1 MVLYGGN
8 IIMKNTTNV
17 NIGNSG
23 EYFVAGELERR
34 GYTVA
39 VPMSNVKDFDLL
51 AIERDTHK
59 QIAIQVKT
67 TGYKQKKWTLSK
79 KNESLIGDNIFYVF
93 VALNELDT
101 PEYHIVP
108 SRIVANTIR
117 KSHQN
122 WLDTPGKKG
131 QQHNNTNI
139 RVFLDSDDSFLD
151 KWDLL
156 NIELIDDRNVDK
168 EIYLSLTKYISKL
181 SGKSWCK
188 VLPEQQNGDGTIDKP
203 FQIPYREYSEEVNEF
218 INAVYS
224 FEEHHPEYGLN
235 DYISILLINDIKW
248 DEVEMSRAKVDELSS
263 QAVVALIMGAIRAE
277 RFCSGALEGF
287 LENGCILRWLK
298 RLEKI

>member
-1 MVLYGGN
+1 MVDEGR
-8 IIMKNTTNV
+8 NTMPNNMNV

-79 KNESLIGDNIFYVF
+79 KNESLVGDSIFYIF
-93 VALNELDT
+93 VALNELDV

-108 SRIVANTIR
+108 SRIVANTLK
-117 KSHQN
+117 KSHQT
-122 WLDTPGKKG
+122 WLDTPGKNG
-131 QQHNNTNI
+131 QQHNDTDI
-139 RVFLDSDDSFLD
+139 RNFLDSGDTFLD

-156 NIELIDDRNVDK
+156 NIEIIDDCK
-168 EIYLSLTKYISKL
+168 MGKGIYSSLTKHIS
-181 SGKSWCK
+181 SFSNESWCK
-188 VLPEQQNGDGTIDKP
+188 VLPERQTGDGTVDNT

-218 INAVYS
+218 IQDVYS
-224 FEEHHPEYGLN
+224 FEDQHPEYGLN
-235 DYISILLINDIKW
+235 NYISILLFNDIKW
-248 DEVEMSRAKVDELSS
+248 DEVEMSKAKVDELGG

-287 LENGCILRWLK
+287 FANGSIVKWLH
-298 RLEKI
+298 RLEEL